1 MSQSVVTIIRDSAI
15 TYHHA
20 AASEFNFARVAHVGN
35 VDLKL
40 RTDLS
45 RYLIK
50 PQQQGCF
57 MQRRYLYVYLSVCLS
72 VHLFVCLIVYSFVAS
87 VM

>member
-20 AASEFNFARVAHVGN
+20 AASEFNFARIAHVGN

-50 PQQQGCF
+50 P
-57 MQRRYLYVYLSVCLS
+57 
-72 VHLFVCLIVYSFVAS
+72 
-87 VM
+87 